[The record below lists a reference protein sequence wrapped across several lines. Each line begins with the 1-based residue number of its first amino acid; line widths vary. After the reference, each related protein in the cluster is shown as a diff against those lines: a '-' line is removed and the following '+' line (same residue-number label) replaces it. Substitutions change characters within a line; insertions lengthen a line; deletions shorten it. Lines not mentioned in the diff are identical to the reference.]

1 MVNYKRF
8 LKGFAL
14 AFAILFLL
22 GFVYPTVT
30 AEITQVT
37 LPFQSSGSPV
47 EINGTVYGSYLLSD
61 AFNASYF
68 FHPRP
73 SASSTYPINTNATLN
88 QTEHYL
94 KQFQAENPT
103 VNITDI
109 PYAMVAYSASGQD
122 PNVPVLGALDQVARI
137 AGSIHNVGVN
147 ASVNI
152 SVSGLKAQLN
162 SLIVHNEK
170 RNFPI
175 FGSFYVNT
183 VTLNVWILNYL
194 ISGNIMPSG
203 LLG

>member
-1 MVNYKRF
+1 MVNSRRV

-30 AEITQVT
+30 AEITQVA

-47 EINGTVYGSYLLSD
+47 EINGTVYGSYLLAD

-73 SASSTYPINTNATLN
+73 SASNMYPIDTNATLN
-88 QTEHYL
+88 QTEQYL
-94 KQFQAENPT
+94 QQFQSENPT
-103 VNITDI
+103 INITDI

-122 PNVPVLGALDQVARI
+122 PNIPVLGATDQVARI
-137 AGSIHNVGVN
+137 ASSIHEVGMN

-152 SVSGLKAQLN
+152 SVSDMEAQLTA
-162 SLIVHNEK
+162 LIQHNEQ

-175 FGSFYVNT
+175 FGSYYVNT
-183 VTLNVWILNYL
+183 VALNVWIIDYL
-194 ISGNIMPSG
+194 MSENVLPTGT
-203 LLG
+203 LG